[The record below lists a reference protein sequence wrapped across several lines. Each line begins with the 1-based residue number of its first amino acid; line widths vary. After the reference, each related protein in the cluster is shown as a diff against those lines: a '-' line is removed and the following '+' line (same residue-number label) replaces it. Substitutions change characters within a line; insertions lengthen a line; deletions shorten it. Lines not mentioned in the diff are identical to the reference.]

1 MNELNHIEGCVMNST
16 KRYKY
21 TVNTFIRYNNHL
33 ESVQLEGEII
43 AKSEED
49 VIQQLIDS
57 GTVYSRAY
65 EFLDLSEIN
74 D

>member
-1 MNELNHIEGCVMNST
+1 MNFE
-16 KRYKY
+16 KRYNY

-33 ESVQLEGEII
+33 EPVQLEGEII